1 LKNVWEGFNTW
12 MDYPSK
18 MMNSISKKIAAAS
31 LFTAL
36 AVTTNYLL
44 FPLWNVKL
52 MDVVVFLSA
61 YILGL
66 RLGVVVAVFSWLIY
80 GVFNPL
86 GFSFPILAA
95 VACCEVFYAAVGAF
109 CAKRGILHPLKLGLI
124 GLVATLSYDL
134 VTNAVSGVLFTNTL
148 WPGIFVGILTMNF
161 PIPMG
166 LLHQASNLL
175 LFSLLP
181 PKIIPKLTDLFASH
195 MLEVS
200 KR

>member
-1 LKNVWEGFNTW
+1 

-18 MMNSISKKIAAAS
+18 RMTTLTKKVAATS

-44 FPLWNVKL
+44 FPIWNVKL
-52 MDVVVFLSA
+52 MDVIVFLSA
-61 YILGL
+61 YILGF
-66 RLGVVVAVFSWLIY
+66 RFGVVVAVFSWLIY

-95 VACCEVFYAAVGAF
+95 VACCEVFYAAAGAF
-109 CAKRGILHPLKLGLI
+109 CANKSILHPLKLGLI
-124 GLVATLSYDL
+124 SLVATLSYDV

-148 WPGIFVGILTMNF
+148 WPGVLIGILTMNF
-161 PIPMG
+161 PIPFG

-181 PKIIPKLTDLFASH
+181 PKMVPKLNSLLASH
-195 MLEVS
+195 IVKVVE
-200 KR
+200 R

>member
-1 LKNVWEGFNTW
+1 
-12 MDYPSK
+12 MDNPSK
-18 MMNSISKKIAAAS
+18 AMSTAKKIAAAS

-44 FPLWNVKL
+44 FPIWNVKL

-66 RLGVVVAVFSWLIY
+66 RFGVIVAVFSWLIY

-95 VACCEVFYAAVGAF
+95 VACCEVFYASAGAF
-109 CAKRGILHPLKLGLI
+109 CASRGILHPLKLGVI
-124 GLVATLSYDL
+124 GLVATLGYDL

-148 WPGIFVGILTMNF
+148 WPGVLVGILTMNF
-161 PIPMG
+161 PVPLG

-181 PKIIPKLTDLFASH
+181 PKTVPRLTDLIASH
-195 MLEVS
+195 TVKVGE
-200 KR
+200 R

>member
-1 LKNVWEGFNTW
+1 
-12 MDYPSK
+12 MDNPSK
-18 MMNSISKKIAAAS
+18 TMGLTSKRVAAAS

-44 FPLWNVKL
+44 FPIWNVKL
-52 MDVVVFLSA
+52 MDVIVFLSA
-61 YILGL
+61 YILGFKF
-66 RLGVVVAVFSWLIY
+66 GVIVAVFSWLIY

-95 VACCEVFYAAVGAF
+95 VACCEVFYAAAGAF
-109 CAKRGILHPLKLGLI
+109 CANRGVLHPLKLGLI
-124 GLVATLSYDL
+124 GLVATLGYDL

-148 WPGIFVGILTMNF
+148 WPGILVGILTMNF

-166 LLHQASNLL
+166 LLHQASNFL

-181 PKIIPKLTDLFASH
+181 PKMAPRLTDLLSSH
-195 MLEVS
+195 MLKVV

>member
-1 LKNVWEGFNTW
+1 

-18 MMNSISKKIAAAS
+18 MMSTTAKRVAAAS

-44 FPLWNVKL
+44 FPIWNVKL
-52 MDVVVFLSA
+52 MDVIVFLSA
-61 YILGL
+61 FVLGF
-66 RLGVVVAVFSWLIY
+66 RFGVIVAVFSWLIY

-95 VACCEVFYAAVGAF
+95 VASCEVFYAAAGAF
-109 CAKRGILHPLKLGLI
+109 CARRNILHPLKLGLI

-148 WPGIFVGILTMNF
+148 WPGVLIGILTMNF
-161 PIPMG
+161 PLPLG

-175 LFSLLP
+175 LFSLLAPKMAPMLANLLAAP
-181 PKIIPKLTDLFASH
+181 PQLKVRT
-195 MLEVS
+195 
-200 KR
+200 R